1 MVGVARLVVGLA
13 SLQRLWRLP
22 LAMWVS
28 RGGVVCD
35 LDVVVALVMAA
46 AWSRSGGLMLAMWPF
61 PWFGLGPL
69 VPRVAWVR
77 I

>member
-1 MVGVARLVVGLA
+1 M
-13 SLQRLWRLP
+13 
-22 LAMWVS
+22 
-28 RGGVVCD
+28 CD